1 MGTKNTIKSN
11 VTRNLEYIFLTITF
25 ILLLSFLTTQ
35 FIWQDA
41 YSYRHPEITYLDTDV
56 YYEKEDKTLVKLV
69 AADSYFSCSEAKA
82 GQDNTLIFTLPEI
95 NSDDLNI
102 AFFTSDNDVRIFI
115 DGKLRTQ
122 YCDEKYRIFGTYSTA
137 KYITVPLKKSDS
149 GKQMKI
155 ICNTTLESSAST
167 WNVPVMGTEKSIIFW
182 ILYRSSWQIISA
194 IILLAVGIIFIA
206 FGVIVKFGGKYN
218 RGICYLGLFSII
230 MALWLLCQSEM
241 RAFYFTYMSATNL
254 MTSFTLMLAPIPML
268 FFFNEL
274 FKNEYHRMYDI
285 AAAIAIINVCISL
298 VIECTG
304 AADIVECLMPTHLII
319 LGTCGLCLVT
329 FLKYAKKSEIASPWA
344 VAIGMSGLI
353 ATTLV
358 EDINK
363 AFYHSFFVGKYVGY
377 GILIFLLSLG
387 YSALKGMVIQER
399 KFQDAV
405 KANSVKTAFLANM
418 SHEIRT
424 PINTIMGMNEMI
436 LRENEDKDIAHY
448 ARNIKD
454 SSKILLSIVNDIL
467 DFTKLES
474 GKMEIVPRRYDF
486 ADLLNDLINAINL
499 RAEEKNLALELD
511 IEEIIPSVLFGDE
524 LRIKQ
529 AITNILINAVKYTS
543 KGTITIRIQSLKISQ
558 DEIRLFVSVR
568 DTGIGIR
575 KEDIDKLFDS
585 FVRLETNKNRSIE
598 GAGLGM
604 AITKHIIDGMNGE
617 LNVESTYGKGSTFS
631 VSFIQKVL
639 DETPIGSF
647 EKWYR
652 VGDEVP
658 KPYVEQYQ
666 ASDVCILVVDDNEMN
681 LEVIK
686 GLLKKTDIK
695 IDCALSGAQCLQMVS
710 QKEYDLIFLDHMMP
724 EMDGVETL
732 KKLQEGVPK
741 GKYLIPVVA
750 LTANA
755 ISGSREEYMRYGFS
769 DYIAKP
775 VEYRKL
781 IAVLRK
787 FLPDKMEKRAD
798 IRGMEEAC
806 TEYLENNGIHMSEAI
821 KYAGD
826 DLAQYIHL
834 LGLFA
839 SERSKEKK
847 VAVYE
852 AFIRQNWKEY
862 TVYVHGLKNSARTIG
877 ADKLAD
883 LAYNHE
889 IKAKEADS
897 TFLCEHYEEL
907 VREWDNVV
915 KIIKDFMAQQDKD
928 KIKSQSSISVQQ
940 PLSEK
945 QYMQGIQTVIDY
957 LDTFK
962 KKEAVKVLEE
972 LLEHEIVSDRKDK
985 LKLIKQAVQS
995 YDYEKAIEMLRNEL
1009 KDMET
1014 FRSR

>member
-1 MGTKNTIKSN
+1 MGTKNNNKSRI
-11 VTRNLEYIFLTITF
+11 TRNLEYIFLIITF
-25 ILLLSFLTTQ
+25 IFLFSFLATQ
-35 FIWQDA
+35 FSIQDE
-41 YSYRHPEITYLDTDV
+41 YSYRHPKITYLDTDV
-56 YYEKEDKTLVKLV
+56 YYEKEDKTLVKLDV
-69 AADSYFSCSEAKA
+69 KDSHFYYDEAKA
-82 GQDNTLIFTLPEI
+82 GQDNVLVFTLPTI
-95 NSDDLNI
+95 VSDDLSV
-102 AFFTSDNDVRIFI
+102 AFFTSDNDVKVLI
-115 DGKLRTQ
+115 DGKLRAQ
-122 YCDEKYRIFGTYSTA
+122 YCDEKYRMFGTYSAA

-149 GKQMKI
+149 RKQMKI
-155 ICNTTLESSAST
+155 ICNTTLESSVSD
-167 WNVPVMGTEKSIIFW
+167 WNVPIMGTEKNIVFW

-194 IILLAVGIIFIA
+194 IILLAVGVIFIEC
-206 FGVIVKFGGKYN
+206 GIIVKFGGKN
-218 RGICYLGLFSII
+218 TRGICYLGIFSII

-241 RAFYFTYMSATNL
+241 RTFYFTYLSATNL

-274 FKNEYHRMYDI
+274 FKNEYHGMYDI
-285 AAAIAIINVCISL
+285 AIGIAIVNVFVSL
-298 VIECTG
+298 IIVCTEK
-304 AADIVECLMPTHLII
+304 ADIVECLMPTHLII
-319 LGTCGLCLVT
+319 LGACALCLVT
-329 FLKYAKKSEIASPWA
+329 FLKYAGKSEIASPLA
-344 VAIGMSGLI
+344 VIIGMSGLI
-353 ATTLV
+353 ATTLI

-363 AFYHSFFVGKYVGY
+363 IFYHSFFVGKYIGF

-387 YSALKGMVIQER
+387 YSVLEGMVIQER

-405 KANSVKTAFLANM
+405 RANSIKTAFLANM

-436 LRENEDKDIAHY
+436 LRENKDKDIAHY

-454 SSKILLSIVNDIL
+454 SGKILLSIVNDIL

-474 GKMEIVPRRYDF
+474 GKMEIIPRRYDF

-499 RAEEKNLALELD
+499 KAEEKNLALELD
-511 IEEIIPSVLFGDE
+511 IEESIPSVLFGDE

-529 AITNILINAVKYTS
+529 AITNILVNAVKYTA
-543 KGTITIRIQSLKISQ
+543 KGTITIRIQSLKISH

-568 DTGIGIR
+568 DTGIGI
-575 KEDIDKLFDS
+575 KQEDIDKMFES
-585 FVRLETNKNRSIE
+585 FVRLEINQNRSIE

-604 AITKHIIDGMNGE
+604 AITKHIIDGMHGK
-617 LNVESTYGKGSTFS
+617 LKVESTYGKGSTFS

-652 VGDEVP
+652 IGDEAP

-666 ASDVCILVVDDNEMN
+666 ATDVCILAVDDNEMN

-686 GLLKKTDIK
+686 GLLKNTDIK
-695 IDCALSGAQCLQMVS
+695 IDCALNGAQCLQMAA

-732 KKLQEGVPK
+732 KKLQESVPK
-741 GKYLIPVVA
+741 GKHLIPVVA

-787 FLPDKMEKRAD
+787 FLPDKIEKKEN
-798 IRGMEEAC
+798 IKNIEEAC
-806 TEYLENNGIHMSEAI
+806 SEHLENNGIHMSEAI
-821 KYAGD
+821 RYAGD
-826 DLAQYIHL
+826 DLAQYMHL
-834 LGLFA
+834 LELFA
-839 SERSKEKK
+839 SERSKGKK
-847 VAVYE
+847 EALYE
-852 AFIRQNWKEY
+852 EFIKQNWKEY

-877 ADKLAD
+877 ADRLAD

-889 IKAKEADS
+889 IKAKKEDS
-897 TFLCEHYEEL
+897 TFLCEHFEEL
-907 VREWDNVV
+907 ILEWDNVV
-915 KIIKDFMAQQDKD
+915 GIIKDFLSQQTKGKD
-928 KIKSQSSISVQQ
+928 RSQSSISVQ
-940 PLSEK
+940 PLLSEK
-945 QYMQGIQTVIDY
+945 HYMESVQKIIDY

-962 KKEAVKVLEE
+962 KKDAVRVLEE
-972 LLEHEIVSDRKDK
+972 LSEYEIAPDRREK
-985 LKLIKQAVQS
+985 LKLIMQLVQS
-995 YDYEKAIEMLRNEL
+995 YDYENAIEMLRREL
-1009 KDMET
+1009 KDIDT
-1014 FRSR
+1014 LRSI